1 MKLRI
6 FLAIL
11 LTGCLHSFARQQ
23 QISVED
29 VVGVALQKSYDVR
42 IQHNI
47 QTSALT
53 DKQNSIGVF
62 LPVINAT
69 GSRVWNKNDQRQILA
84 NGSEVQR
91 NGIPSNNMTGSIQL
105 SWTLF
110 DGAKMFATR
119 KRFEEIALQGE
130 LLVKNQMM
138 NTAADVI
145 NNYYNVVRQKQQLKA
160 IAEQMSVSEER
171 VKLAEK
177 KLQVGTGGKP
187 ELLQAKVDLNAFR
200 AQALTQEAL
209 IIQLKDQ
216 LNGLLAMELPAS
228 FEVSD
233 TIPTDLNLNL
243 ESVIAD
249 IENTNPSLLATK
261 QNITIARYALRERKG
276 ERYPVINVNSNYN
289 FSRTNN
295 SLVINDFTLL
305 FNQNKGL
312 NYGFSATLPILNKL
326 TIRNGVQQAGILLE
340 RQQIIYEQQK
350 MVATVGVRVAF
361 ASYDNARKTLVIE
374 EENILLAKENVFIML
389 ESFKRG
395 IATFIELRTAQQS
408 LADAY
413 NRLIA
418 ARYNAK
424 VSETELLRL
433 KGALVV
439 TP

>member
-1 MKLRI
+1 MKLR
-6 FLAIL
+6 FLLAAFAAS
-11 LTGCLHSFARQQ
+11 CLNGFAQQ
-23 QISVED
+23 NISVEE
-29 VVGVALQKSYDVR
+29 VVGVALQKNFDVR
-42 IQHNI
+42 IQQNI
-47 QTSALT
+47 GAAAVT

-62 LPVINAT
+62 LPVITAN
-69 GSRVWNKNDQRQILA
+69 GSRTWTNNDQKQILA

-91 NGIPSNNMTGSIQL
+91 NGIPSNNLSASLQL
-105 SWTLF
+105 NWTLF

-119 KRFEEIALQGE
+119 SRLEEIANQGE
-130 LLVKNQMM
+130 LLVKNQMI
-138 NTAADVI
+138 NTVASVI

-160 IAEQMSVSEER
+160 IGEQMSVSEER
-171 VKLAEK
+171 VKLAER

-200 AQALTQEAL
+200 TAALLQEAL
-209 IIQLKDQ
+209 IVQLKDQ
-216 LNGLLAMELPAS
+216 LNGLLALELPAGY
-228 FEVSD
+228 EVSD
-233 TIPTDLNLNL
+233 TIPTNLNL
-243 ESVIAD
+243 TLEEIITD
-249 IENTNPSLLATK
+249 IENTNPVLLATK
-261 QNITIARYALRERKG
+261 KNIAIANYALRERRG
-276 ERYPVINVNSNYN
+276 ERYPIISFNSNYN

-305 FNQNKGL
+305 FNQNKGF
-312 NYGFSATLPILNKL
+312 NYGFSAALPILNKL
-326 TIRNGVQQAGILLE
+326 TIRNGVQQANILLE
-340 RQQIIYEQQK
+340 RQKTAYEQQK
-350 MVATVGVRVAF
+350 MLATVGARVAF
-361 ASYDNARKTLVIE
+361 TSYDNARKTLVIE

-433 KGALVV
+433 KGGLLN
-439 TP
+439 